1 MPVMLTA
8 ATLPF
13 GIGGFGQA
21 VNTIGLLPAVGA
33 EIGS

>member
-13 GIGGFGQA
+13 GIGAFGQSI
-21 VNTIGLLPAVGA
+21 NTLGLLPAVGA
-33 EIGS
+33 ELGS

>member
-13 GIGGFGQA
+13 GIGAFGQSI
-21 VNTIGLLPAVGA
+21 NTIGLLPT
-33 EIGS
+33 IGMELGS